1 MAYLI
6 KILRINSK
14 DLKIF
19 KVWGC
24 NKNFQEKV
32 KNKINRKTK
41 MKVYFYSNQKRKMMI
56 VYLITLI
63 NRRLKK
69 DRNITY

>member
-41 MKVYFYSNQKRKMMI
+41 MKVYFYSNLERKMMI

>member
-1 MAYLI
+1 MACLI
-6 KILRINSK
+6 KIFRINSK

-24 NKNFQEKV
+24 NKNFQKKL
-32 KNKINRKTK
+32 KNKINHKTK
-41 MKVYFYSNQKRKMMI
+41 MKVHFYSNQKRKMTI